1 MFFLIRTLSLLPL
14 PILYGLADY
23 FIYPILRYIVRYRLK
38 LVQKNIRLS
47 FPKKTPTEHKQI
59 IQDFYH
65 HFASILVEIIYG
77 YRASD
82 EEMRQRVVFENME
95 LLENL
100 ARKKHGVIAY
110 LGHVC
115 NWEWIADVGKQFND
129 KTIIEYNVYRR
140 QKNTHADRAML
151 ELRSKR
157 GGECVEK
164 NQLLRKLVQLRH
176 ADHPFVIGLIADQ
189 KPSPQNAH
197 VWTTFLNQETAFLDG
212 GETLARKFDLG
223 VVYVHITSP
232 QRGYY
237 RIHFELITDDPN
249 SMSQDSITLAY
260 ARFLEQNIC
269 LQPHA
274 WLWTHNR
281 WKWARDT
288 RETQMEK

>member
-1 MFFLIRTLSLLPL
+1 
-14 PILYGLADY
+14 
-23 FIYPILRYIVRYRLK
+23 VRYRLK

-47 FPKKTPTEHKQI
+47 FPEKTPIEQKQI

-65 HFASILVEIIYG
+65 HFSSVLVEIIYG

-115 NWEWIADVGKQFND
+115 NWEWIADVGKQFSD
-129 KTIIEYNVYRR
+129 KTIIEHNVYRR
-140 QKNTHADRAML
+140 QKNAHADRAML

-176 ADHPFVIGLIADQ
+176 ADYPFVIGLIADQ
-189 KPSPQNAH
+189 KPSPRNAH

-223 VVYVHITSP
+223 VIYVHITSP
-232 QRGYY
+232 KRGYY
-237 RIHFELITDDPN
+237 RIHFELITNTPN
-249 SMSQDSITLAY
+249 SMPQDSITLAY
-260 ARFLEQNIC
+260 ARFLEQNIR

-281 WKWARDT
+281 WKWARDMGE
-288 RETQMEK
+288 RQ

>member
-47 FPKKTPTEHKQI
+47 FPEKTPTEHKQL

-115 NWEWIADVGKQFND
+115 NWEWIADVGKQFSD
-129 KTIIEYNVYRR
+129 KTIVEYNVYRR

-189 KPSPQNAH
+189 KPSLQNAH
-197 VWTTFLNQETAFLDG
+197 VWTTFFNQETAFLDG

-223 VVYVHITSP
+223 VVYARITSP

-249 SMSQDSITLAY
+249 GMPQDSITLTY
-260 ARFLEQNIC
+260 ARFLEQNIR

-281 WKWARDT
+281 WKWTRDT
-288 RETQMEK
+288 RETQKEK